1 MLNVDY
7 TTLREVQ
14 RNPKKVS
21 EEVNKEDKPFI
32 VMSNNKPQFVIVS
45 LKLLSQM
52 QKPHEKADT
61 PSLLSLVK
69 WAEKKNFDLP
79 SDLSEKH
86 DEYLWEKSEQKK

>member
-32 VMSNNKPQFVIVS
+32 VMSNNKPQFAIVS

-52 QKPHEKADT
+52 QKPHEKENKA
-61 PSLLSLVK
+61 SLLSLVE
-69 WAEKKNFDLP
+69 WTEKQEFNLP
-79 SDLSEKH
+79 ADLSEKH
-86 DEYLWEKSEQKK
+86 DEYLWEKPEQEK

>member
-32 VMSNNKPQFVIVS
+32 VMSNNRPQFAIVS

-52 QKPHEKADT
+52 QKYPGKNNAA
-61 PSLLSLVK
+61 SLLSLLD
-69 WAEKKNFDLP
+69 WAEKKDFNLP
-79 SDLSEKH
+79 ADLSEKH
-86 DEYLWEKSEQKK
+86 DEYLWEKPEQEK

>member
-7 TTLREVQ
+7 TTLREIQ

-32 VMSNNKPQFVIVS
+32 VTSNNRPQFAIVS
-45 LKLLSQM
+45 LNFLSKL
-52 QKPHEKADT
+52 QKPHERDERAV
-61 PSLLSLVK
+61 LLSLIN
-69 WAEKKNFDLP
+69 WAEKKDFDLP

-86 DEYLWEKSEQKK
+86 DEYLWEDPDQEK

>member
-32 VMSNNKPQFVIVS
+32 VMSNNKPQFAIVS
-45 LKLLSQM
+45 LKLLSQIQNLTRKM
-52 QKPHEKADT
+52 KQHR
-61 PSLLSLVK
+61 
-69 WAEKKNFDLP
+69 
-79 SDLSEKH
+79 
-86 DEYLWEKSEQKK
+86 Y

>member
-7 TTLREVQ
+7 TTLREIQ

-32 VMSNNKPQFVIVS
+32 VMSNNKPQFAIVS
-45 LKLLSQM
+45 LKLFSQI
-52 QKPHEKADT
+52 QKPHEKDET
-61 PSLLSLVK
+61 TSLLGLLE
-69 WAEKKNFDLP
+69 WADKKDLDLP

-86 DEYLWEKSEQKK
+86 DEYLWEKPREEK

>member
-32 VMSNNKPQFVIVS
+32 VMSNNKPQFAIVS

-52 QKPHEKADT
+52 QKPHEKENAA
-61 PSLLSLVK
+61 SLVSLVD
-69 WAEKKNFDLP
+69 WAEKQNFDLP
-79 SDLSEKH
+79 ADLSEKH
-86 DEYLWEKSEQKK
+86 DEYLWEKPEQEK

>member
-32 VMSNNKPQFVIVS
+32 VMSNNRPQFAIVS

-52 QKPHEKADT
+52 QKPDEKNT
-61 PSLLSLVK
+61 PASLLSLVD
-69 WAEKKNFDLP
+69 WAEKKDFNLP

-86 DEYLWEKSEQKK
+86 DEYLWEKSEQER